1 MSEKPKPQMF
11 YVQDPFT
18 EEVQGP
24 LSASDLKQRFSGGG
38 LDEWGVSK
46 STTGPWTPA
55 SQVKGLRRPTA
66 PSPESDTT
74 AKSTVTSNTSLSG
87 GGSVDK
93 STATATNDSSAAFFG
108 FFAWMTGGVWGG
120 FRGWMMIGIGCS
132 LMAIGIV
139 AVFFNV
145 TARVNDPRY
154 YANVWLVVGFL
165 TATVG
170 KCFLLI
176 RSKFSKPKAVVL
188 QLPVTRVRLTIQEK
202 IVLVVALII
211 VVFLVGLFSELAAP
225 PPHRPMQ
232 TERERIEA
240 ENKIFFKEVYELLQK
255 RK

>member
-1 MSEKPKPQMF
+1 
-11 YVQDPFT
+11 
-18 EEVQGP
+18 
-24 LSASDLKQRFSGGG
+24 
-38 LDEWGVSK
+38 
-46 STTGPWTPA
+46 
-55 SQVKGLRRPTA
+55 
-66 PSPESDTT
+66 
-74 AKSTVTSNTSLSG
+74 LSG

-120 FRGWMMIGIGCS
+120 FRGWMMIVIGS
-132 LMAIGIV
+132 LLMVIGITEV
-139 AVFFNV
+139 LSDIKVQL
-145 TARVNDPRY
+145 NDPKA
-154 YANVWLVVGFL
+154 YANGWLVVGFL

-225 PPHRPMQ
+225 PPQRPMQ

-240 ENKIFFKEVYELLQK
+240 KNKIFFEEAQELLQRLK
-255 RK
+255 QRGYIK